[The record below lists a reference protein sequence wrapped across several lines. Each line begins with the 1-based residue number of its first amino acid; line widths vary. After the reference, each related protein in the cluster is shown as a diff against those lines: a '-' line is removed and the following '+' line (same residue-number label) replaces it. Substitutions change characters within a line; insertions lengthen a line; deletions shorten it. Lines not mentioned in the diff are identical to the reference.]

1 MRDQIDFAA
10 VAAAALSAADRL
22 VPRWLP
28 NGTRKGAEWVAPN
41 PTRGDRHA
49 GSFSVNLNTGAWADF
64 ASGDKGGDLIAL
76 RAYLT
81 GQTQLQAARE
91 IAEDLRVS
99 PPEAT
104 PAPAPAAKK
113 RSDWTPIVPVPADA
127 PPTEGH
133 HYSYGRPDAMWA
145 YRDAEGALLGYVRR
159 FTTSDGGKE
168 VLPLVWARHEKSG
181 RAEWRDMQWP
191 VPRPLYGLEHMRD
204 GRTVLVVEG
213 EKCAD
218 AARQALGEALDVVTW
233 PGGGNAV
240 DRADWSHLRAR
251 RVIIWPDCDAAV
263 DKRTRELLP
272 EHQQPGIKAA
282 ERAAA
287 HLVKLGCEVRIV
299 VIPAPGAKPA
309 GWDVFDAI
317 AEGADTAALREMVT
331 KLRKPAC
338 MAEEPAPT
346 AAARADRPEAPSWTV
361 GLLRRRGELVAC
373 LSNVVKILL
382 NREEWRGVIA
392 QDEFAARTVKR
403 RPVPGGS
410 AELGEWTDADTTSLR
425 IWLTEH
431 YDMVMGPQD
440 VDAAIELVAKVNAFH
455 PVREYLDGLQWD
467 GQPRIDAW
475 LIDYMSVP
483 PSEYACLVARWFL
496 MGMCARV
503 RTPGVKFDFCL
514 VLEGTQ
520 GLRKSTALRVLA
532 GDWFSDTELDL
543 TNKDALSSIRG
554 KWVHEF
560 GEMGSLARAE
570 STRQKS
576 FLSRQIDEFRPPYGR
591 REIRAPRQLVFAGTT
606 NEWQW
611 QKDPSG
617 GRRFWPIDVQGEIDT
632 EGLAAVRDQLLAEAD
647 HRYQAGERFWPTAEE
662 QRTLFDPEQ
671 LRRESEDGFFDAIH
685 DWLEELTR
693 PEFTMGD
700 LLTEALKLDAGRIT
714 RDVTTRVGSLLKKLE
729 CGRKEKRNGVSRFVY
744 TVPAWS
750 AYGKAQQRAAAGR
763 EDRDGS
769 PIPF

>member
-1 MRDQIDFAA
+1 MPDRIDFAA
-10 VAAAALSAADRL
+10 IAAAALSAADRM

-28 NGTRKGAEWVAPN
+28 AGSRKGAEWVAPN

-49 GSFSVNLNTGAWADF
+49 GSFSVNLNTGAWGDF
-64 ASGDKGGDLIAL
+64 ASGDKGGDLISL

-81 GQTQLQAARE
+81 GQSQLAAAKE
-91 IAEDLRVS
+91 IAEDLHMS
-99 PPEAT
+99 AASS
-104 PAPAPAAKK
+104 APAPVQKK
-113 RSDWTPIVPVPADA
+113 RSEWTPVVPVPEDA
-127 PPTEGH
+127 PATEGH
-133 HYSYGRPDAMWA
+133 HYHYGRPQALWA
-145 YRDAEGALLGYVRR
+145 YRGADGALLGYVRR
-159 FTTSDGGKE
+159 FATSDGGKE
-168 VLPLVWARHEKSG
+168 IVPLVWARNEAKG

-191 VPRPLYGLEHMRD
+191 VPRPLYGLERLRD

-213 EKCAD
+213 EKCVD
-218 AARQALGEALDVVTW
+218 AAREVLGEALDVVTW

-240 DRADWSHLRAR
+240 DRADWSVLRGR
-251 RVIIWPDCDAAV
+251 KVIIWPDCDDAR
-263 DKRTRELLP
+263 DKRTGELL
-272 EHQQPGIKAA
+272 EEARQPGTKAA

-287 HLVKLGCEVRIV
+287 RLVELGCDVRIV
-299 VIPAPGAKPA
+299 QTPAPGTKPS
-309 GWDVFDAI
+309 GWDVADAV
-317 AEGADTAALREMVT
+317 AEGAGAAELREIIT
-331 KLRKPAC
+331 QLRKPAC
-338 MAEEPAPT
+338 MRQEAPAASP
-346 AAARADRPEAPSWTV
+346 AARADEEEGGGWEAT
-361 GLLRRRGELVAC
+361 LLRRRGDLVAC
-373 LSNVVKILL
+373 LANVVKILL
-382 NREEWRGVIA
+382 NRAEWRGVIA

-403 RPVPGGS
+403 RPAPGGS
-410 AELGEWTDADTTSLR
+410 SELGEWTDADTTAVR
-425 IWLTEH
+425 IWLTEQ
-431 YDMVMGPQD
+431 YNMVMGAQD
-440 VDAAIELVAKVNAFH
+440 VDAAIELVAKANAFH
-455 PVREYLDGLQWD
+455 PVREYLDSLTWD
-467 GQPRIDAW
+467 GESRIDAW

-503 RTPGVKFDFCL
+503 RTPGAKFDFCL

-554 KWVHEF
+554 KWIHEF

-576 FLSRQIDEFRPPYGR
+576 FLSRQVDEFRPPYGR

-611 QKDPSG
+611 QKDPTG